1 MSKLMTEKYNKSMS
15 KLIKDLLLFP
25 FGFFILHN
33 SMSLMLEM
41 SKNETIAPRRMVV
54 KLKFKLDLLLHARRG
69 F

>member
-15 KLIKDLLLFP
+15 KLIKDLLLSP

>member
-15 KLIKDLLLFP
+15 KLIKDLLLSP
-25 FGFFILHN
+25 FGFFILRN

>member
-15 KLIKDLLLFP
+15 KLIKDLLLSP

-33 SMSLMLEM
+33 SMTLMLEM

-54 KLKFKLDLLLHARRG
+54 KIDLLLHARRG

>member
-1 MSKLMTEKYNKSMS
+1 MTEKYNKSMS
-15 KLIKDLLLFP
+15 KLIKDLLLSP

-33 SMSLMLEM
+33 SMTLMLEM

-54 KLKFKLDLLLHARRG
+54 KIDLLLHARRG